1 MEENK
6 IDPFQIIGFVIL
18 MAGLFWWIYTLP
30 EIETNTSDN
39 QVVNEI
45 SGNKSDNPKIDSSN
59 DFSDLSSVNQIENNS
74 LIKQYEGI
82 TDTNFDDQIIIE
94 NEDLKLKF
102 SSKGG
107 LLTEVLLK
115 NFTDYNGE
123 PLYMVKNGN
132 QNISLDFTTSTGKQ
146 VNTLNYFFKPTINS
160 DSESTTLDMVLSVSE
175 NQYLNFQYVIPKK
188 GFMMDFIIKSYG
200 FSDVIDEKKSISLN
214 WDLKAL
220 RQAKSVEYEN
230 RYSQLYFQYDG
241 DDTDYLS
248 SYSDSEEQEDSISWI
263 SYGQHFFNSI
273 LVLENTA
280 DKVYFESKKLFEEE
294 SKEVIYTKNYSSIIP
309 LSLSRSELNSK
320 MNLYIGPN
328 DYDILK
334 NYENNIS
341 DSIYFGWGIFGWINR
356 FIYFPLFGF
365 LGKYFSAGLAVILMT
380 VITRLAMSPVTY
392 KTYVSQAR
400 MKVIKPEITELNE
413 KYKND
418 AVKKQQ
424 ETFKLYNK
432 AGANPLLGCVPAL
445 FQLPVFYALFCFFPI
460 AFPLRGKPFL
470 WADDLSSYDVI
481 AELPFSIPFYGDHV
495 SLLPILASIAI
506 FFYTMMSSGAQM
518 QPTQPGMPN
527 MKFIMYLMP
536 VMMLFFFNNYASAF
550 SLYYFISNILT
561 ILLMLM
567 IKHFIIDEDKI
578 RLQIQE
584 NKKKPSTQNRFQRK
598 MKEMMDKAEE
608 QRKLQNR
615 K

>member
-30 EIETNTSDN
+30 DIETKNVDN
-39 QVVNEI
+39 QSNNEI
-45 SGNKSDNPKIDSSN
+45 IINKPENALSELTNDVSKSFDLNLDDRDSFLKTNSN
-59 DFSDLSSVNQIENNS
+59 SQ
-74 LIKQYEGI
+74 
-82 TDTNFDDQIIIE
+82 DDVIIE
-94 NEDLKLKF
+94 NDDLILKF

-107 LLTEVLLK
+107 QLVEALLK
-115 NFTDYNGE
+115 NFSDYKGD
-123 PLYMVKNGN
+123 PLYLIKDGN
-132 QNISLDFTTSTGKQ
+132 QNINLNFSTSLGKL
-146 VNTLNYFFKPTINS
+146 VNTSDYNFKSTVKNS
-160 DSESTTLDMVLSVSE
+160 SESTTLNMILSVSE
-175 NQYLNFQYVIPKK
+175 NQFLNFEYVIPRK
-188 GFMMDFIIKSYG
+188 GFMMDFSIISSG
-200 FSDVIDEKKSISLN
+200 FKNIVDNKKSIYLN
-214 WDLKAL
+214 WDLKAF
-220 RQAKSVEYEN
+220 RQAKSAEYEN
-230 RYSQLYFQYDG
+230 RYSQLYYQFDG

-248 SYSDSEEQEDSISWI
+248 SYSDSDDTEDSVSWI

-273 LVLENTA
+273 LVLENPSNE
-280 DKVYFESKKLFEEE
+280 VFFESKKLFEDEG
-294 SKEVIYTKNYSSIIP
+294 KDVVYTKNYSSKIP
-309 LSLSRSELNSK
+309 LGLSGSEFNSN

-341 DSIYFGWGIFGWINR
+341 NSIYFGWGIFGWINR

-380 VITRLAMSPVTY
+380 IITRLAMSPVTY

-418 AVKKQQ
+418 AIKKQQ
-424 ETFKLYNK
+424 ETMKLYNK

-518 QPTQPGMPN
+518 QSTQPGVPN

-561 ILLMLM
+561 ILIMLM

-584 NKKKPSTQNRFQRK
+584 NKKKPTTQNRFQRK

>member
-18 MAGLFWWIYTLP
+18 MAGLFWWINTLP
-30 EIETNTSDN
+30 ELETTISEN
-39 QVVNEI
+39 QKNKEI
-45 SGNKSDNPKIDSSN
+45 VIDQSVEFKSDINK
-59 DFSDLSSVNQIENNS
+59 DFSNS
-74 LIKQYEGI
+74 LNLIEEEKDSFLNINSDSVSQNE
-82 TDTNFDDQIIIE
+82 IIIE
-94 NEDLKLKF
+94 NEDLILKF
-102 SSKGG
+102 NSKGG
-107 LLTEVLLK
+107 LLVEAQLK
-115 NFTDYNGE
+115 KFTDYKGD
-123 PLYMVKNGN
+123 PLYMVKDGN
-132 QNISLDFTTSTGKQ
+132 QNISLNFSTLNGKS
-146 VNTLNYFFKPTINS
+146 VNTSNYNFNPIINKGS
-160 DSESTTLDMVLSVSE
+160 DATTLTMVLSVSE
-175 NQYLNFQYVIPKK
+175 NQFINFEYIIPKK
-188 GFMMDFIIKSYG
+188 GFMMDFSISSTG
-200 FSDVIDEKKSISLN
+200 FRSVIDDKKSITLN
-214 WDLKAL
+214 WDLKAF

-230 RYSQLYFQYDG
+230 RYSQLYYQYDG

-248 SYSDSEEQEDSISWI
+248 SYSDSEEQEDAVSWI

-273 LVLENTA
+273 LVLENPINQ
-280 DKVYFESKKLFEEE
+280 VSFESKKLFEEE
-294 SKEVIYTKNYSSIIP
+294 GKDVLFTKNYISNIP
-309 LSLSRSELNSK
+309 LSLKSSELNSK

-334 NYENNIS
+334 NQQNNIS
-341 DSIYFGWGIFGWINR
+341 NSIYFGWGIFGWINR

-365 LGKYFSAGLAVILMT
+365 LGKYFSAGIAVILMT
-380 VITRLAMSPVTY
+380 VITRLVMSPVTY

-418 AVKKQQ
+418 AIKKQQ
-424 ETFKLYNK
+424 ETMKLYNK

-460 AFPLRGKPFL
+460 AFPLRGKTFL

-481 AELPFSIPFYGDHV
+481 AELPFTIPFYGDHV
-495 SLLPILASIAI
+495 SLFPILASIAI

-561 ILLMLM
+561 ILIMLM
-567 IKHFIIDEDKI
+567 TKHFIIDEDKI

-584 NKKKPSTQNRFQRK
+584 NKKKPTTQNRFQRK

>member
-18 MAGLFWWIYTLP
+18 MAGLFWWINTLP
-30 EIETNTSDN
+30 ELETTISENQKNKEIVIDQSD
-39 QVVNEI
+39 EFKPDT
-45 SGNKSDNPKIDSSN
+45 NK
-59 DFSDLSSVNQIENNS
+59 DFSNS
-74 LIKQYEGI
+74 LNLIEEENDSFLNINSDSVSQNE
-82 TDTNFDDQIIIE
+82 IIIE
-94 NEDLKLKF
+94 NEDLILKF
-102 SSKGG
+102 NSKGG
-107 LLTEVLLK
+107 LLVEAQLK
-115 NFTDYNGE
+115 KFTDYKGD
-123 PLYMVKNGN
+123 PLYMVKDGN
-132 QNISLDFTTSTGKQ
+132 QNISLNFSTLNGKS
-146 VNTLNYFFKPTINS
+146 VNTANYNFNPIVNKG
-160 DSESTTLDMVLSVSE
+160 SEATTLTMVLSVSE
-175 NQYLNFQYVIPKK
+175 NQFINFEYIIPKQ
-188 GFMMDFIIKSYG
+188 GFMMDFSINSTG
-200 FSDVIDEKKSISLN
+200 FRGVIDDKKSITLN
-214 WDLKAL
+214 WDLKAF

-230 RYSQLYFQYDG
+230 RYSQLYYQYDG
-241 DDTDYLS
+241 EDTDYLS
-248 SYSDSEEQEDSISWI
+248 SYSDSKEQEDAVSWI

-273 LVLENTA
+273 LVLENPINQ
-280 DKVYFESKKLFEEE
+280 VSFESKKLFEEE
-294 SKEVIYTKNYSSIIP
+294 GKDVLFTKNYISNIP
-309 LSLSRSELNSK
+309 LALKSFELNSK

-334 NYENNIS
+334 NQQNNIS

-365 LGKYFSAGLAVILMT
+365 LGKYFSAGIAVILMT
-380 VITRLAMSPVTY
+380 VITRLVMSPVTY

-418 AVKKQQ
+418 AIKKQQ
-424 ETFKLYNK
+424 ETMKLYNK

-481 AELPFSIPFYGDHV
+481 AELPFTIPFYGDHV
-495 SLLPILASIAI
+495 SLFPILASIAI

-561 ILLMLM
+561 ILIMLM
-567 IKHFIIDEDKI
+567 TKHFIIDEDKI

-584 NKKKPSTQNRFQRK
+584 NKKKPTTQNRFQRK
-598 MKEMMDKAEE
+598 MKEMMDKADE

>member
-6 IDPFQIIGFVIL
+6 VDPFQIIGFVIL
-18 MAGLFWWIYTLP
+18 MLGLFWWMNSLP
-30 EIETNTSDN
+30 EIEPSIVKNKKNNEQAVYDSNESFLELNNDTSNSLDLIGEEKN
-39 QVVNEI
+39 
-45 SGNKSDNPKIDSSN
+45 SFLKSSN
-59 DFSDLSSVNQIENNS
+59 DSQDYLV
-74 LIKQYEGI
+74 
-82 TDTNFDDQIIIE
+82 IE
-94 NEDLKLKF
+94 NEDLYLKF

-107 LLTEVLLK
+107 LLVEAQLK
-115 NFTDYNGE
+115 NFTDYKGD
-123 PLYMVKNGN
+123 PLYMVKDGN
-132 QNISLDFTTSTGKQ
+132 QNISLNFSTINGKS
-146 VNTLNYFFKPTINS
+146 VNTFDYNFKPVINNNS
-160 DSESTTLDMVLSVSE
+160 QGTALTMTLSVSE
-175 NQYLNFQYVIPKK
+175 NQYLNFEYRIPKK
-188 GFMMDFIIKSYG
+188 GFMIDFSIKSSG
-200 FSDVIDEKKSISLN
+200 FRNIIDENKTVFLN
-214 WDLKAL
+214 WNLKAF
-220 RQAKSVEYEN
+220 RQAKSAEYEN
-230 RYSQLYFQYDG
+230 RYSQLYYQYDG
-241 DDTDYLS
+241 EDTDYLS
-248 SYSDSEEQEDSISWI
+248 SYSDSDKKEDAVSWI

-273 LVLENTA
+273 LVLENPVN
-280 DKVYFESKKLFEEE
+280 KVSFESKKLFEDEG
-294 SKEVIYTKNYSSIIP
+294 KDVLFTKNYISSIP
-309 LSLSRSELNSK
+309 MDLKNSEVNSK

-334 NYENNIS
+334 NQENNIS

-365 LGKYFSAGLAVILMT
+365 LSKYFSAGLAVILMT
-380 VITRLAMSPVTY
+380 IITRLAMSPVTY

-400 MKVIKPEITELNE
+400 MKVIKPDISELNE

-418 AVKKQQ
+418 AIKKQQ
-424 ETFKLYNK
+424 ETMKLYNK

-518 QPTQPGMPN
+518 QPTQPGVPN

-561 ILLMLM
+561 ILIMLM

-578 RLQIQE
+578 RIQVQE
-584 NKKKPSTQNRFQRK
+584 NKKKPTTQNRFQRK

>member
-6 IDPFQIIGFVIL
+6 VDPFQIIGFVIL
-18 MAGLFWWIYTLP
+18 MLGLFWWMNSLP
-30 EIETNTSDN
+30 EIEPSIVKNKKNNEQAVDDSNESFLELNNDTSNSLDLIGEEKN
-39 QVVNEI
+39 
-45 SGNKSDNPKIDSSN
+45 SFLKSSN
-59 DFSDLSSVNQIENNS
+59 DSQDYLV
-74 LIKQYEGI
+74 
-82 TDTNFDDQIIIE
+82 IE
-94 NEDLKLKF
+94 NEDLYLKF

-107 LLTEVLLK
+107 LLVEAQLK
-115 NFTDYNGE
+115 NFTDYKGD
-123 PLYMVKNGN
+123 PLYMVKDGN
-132 QNISLDFTTSTGKQ
+132 QNISLNFSTINGKS
-146 VNTLNYFFKPTINS
+146 VNTFDYNFKPVINNNS
-160 DSESTTLDMVLSVSE
+160 QGTTLTMTLSVSE
-175 NQYLNFQYVIPKK
+175 NQYLNFEYRIPKK
-188 GFMMDFIIKSYG
+188 GFMIDFSIKSSG
-200 FSDVIDEKKSISLN
+200 FRNIIDENKTVFLN
-214 WDLKAL
+214 WNLKAF
-220 RQAKSVEYEN
+220 RQAKSAEYEN
-230 RYSQLYFQYDG
+230 RYSQLYYQYDG
-241 DDTDYLS
+241 EDTDYLS
-248 SYSDSEEQEDSISWI
+248 SYSDSDKKEDAVSWI

-273 LVLENTA
+273 LVLENPVN
-280 DKVYFESKKLFEEE
+280 KVSFESKKLFEDEG
-294 SKEVIYTKNYSSIIP
+294 KDVLFTKNYISSIP
-309 LSLSRSELNSK
+309 MDLKNSEVNSK

-334 NYENNIS
+334 NQENNIS

-365 LGKYFSAGLAVILMT
+365 LSKYFSAGLAVILMT
-380 VITRLAMSPVTY
+380 IITRLAMSPVTY

-400 MKVIKPEITELNE
+400 MKVIKPEISELNE

-418 AVKKQQ
+418 AIKKQQ
-424 ETFKLYNK
+424 ETMKLYNK

-518 QPTQPGMPN
+518 QPTQPGVPN

-561 ILLMLM
+561 ILIMLM

-578 RLQIQE
+578 RIQVQE
-584 NKKKPSTQNRFQRK
+584 NKKKPTTQNRFQRK